1 MQRVIHSQERLQQH
15 KVEYGVSNST
25 LEFERLRKQ
34 VKKCRTFDKRVS
46 LECMSE
52 DSNTQVQH
60 IDMNSQKATQTV
72 EVSQQQ
78 YTDMNVDVRVI

>member
-52 DSNTQVQH
+52 DSITQVQH
-60 IDMNSQKATQTV
+60 IEMNSQKARQTV
-72 EVSQQQ
+72 EVSQEQ
-78 YTDMNVDVRVI
+78 YTGHER